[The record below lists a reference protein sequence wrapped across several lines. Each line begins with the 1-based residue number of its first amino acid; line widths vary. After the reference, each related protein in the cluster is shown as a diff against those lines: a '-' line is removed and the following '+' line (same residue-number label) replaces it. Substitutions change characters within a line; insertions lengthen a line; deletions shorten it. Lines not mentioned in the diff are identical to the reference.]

1 MSRNIGELAPSL
13 SIPMELAEMERN
25 AGTSNVSQLRGRFD
39 RFAQRAS
46 QVAIAVALA
55 SFMTLAGC
63 QGRYT
68 TFESNPDRDLTGL
81 SIAPLLPVEL
91 RLLQR
96 VAEVRES
103 WVVAR
108 PADVV
113 VSDITTRA
121 TACFAGRTQ
130 SSTLAPIGGAFM
142 SVSGARERAVVVERW
157 PEHDATVVGLQQ
169 ARITGFGEAERGFI
183 VMFAVQ
189 PIGPAQSQVYA
200 YRREDSGE
208 QRNLVQMGRS
218 WGQGSPECP

>member
-1 MSRNIGELAPSL
+1 MNRSIGELAPTT
-13 SIPMELAEMERN
+13 SIFMELVGMERN
-25 AGTSNVSQLRGRFD
+25 AGTWIVRRLHGQPD
-39 RFAQRAS
+39 RFAPRAS
-46 QVAIAVALA
+46 PIAIAVALA
-55 SFMTLAGC
+55 LCLTLAGC

-81 SIAPLLPVEL
+81 SSAPLLPVEL

-113 VSDITTRA
+113 VADLTTQA

-130 SSTLAPIGGAFM
+130 SSTLAPIGGAYM
-142 SVSGARERAVVVERW
+142 SVSGATERAVVVERW
-157 PEHDATVVGLQQ
+157 SEHDATIIGLQQ

-200 YRREDSGE
+200 YRREDNVE
-208 QRNLVQMGRS
+208 HRNLVRMGRL
-218 WGQGSPECP
+218 WGQGNLSCP